1 LRPNPINWDYYVGIN
16 RAVETAAQAE
26 NEGVG
31 AFVDIP
37 LAQGD
42 YVAIVADD
50 CQGCYHDNQDGITL
64 SVSVIAQLPP
74 EPMSD
79 EERALWA
86 TEGEVPELAPPT
98 PTLRPTPTPTATID
112 ADPTVYDNFN
122 NPAFDGGINTGLWE
136 AQPSPPGRIEQQNG
150 VMVLTHWP
158 SPGDEA
164 AHLIPIRS
172 RYLKLDQLE
181 FVEEKL
187 LLSSEAVEGEHG
199 DVDFGL
205 MTDLSDGRCLRIEC
219 SVHRASINC
228 AIFTS
233 DGSIDLMEH
242 YVGPIPTNFDVW
254 HTTRIE
260 VDPEVNITFYVDGQQ
275 FGPYRPSVAEEVK
288 GNAFRPSL
296 WVHTKMQDGVKAY
309 VDDVRIGQTGQ

>member
-1 LRPNPINWDYYVGIN
+1 MVIYKNRDIDFRGPDPTGLRPNPINWDYYVGIN
-16 RAVETAAQAE
+16 RPVETAAQAE

-42 YVAIVADD
+42 YVVIVADD
-50 CQGCYHDNQDGITL
+50 CQGCYHDNQGGITL

-86 TEGEVPELAPPT
+86 TEGEIPELAPPT

-112 ADPTVYDNFN
+112 ADTTVYDNFN

-136 AQPSPPGRIEQQNG
+136 AQPSPPGRIGQQNG

-158 SPGDEA
+158 SLGDEA
-164 AHLIPIRS
+164 AHIIPIRS
-172 RYLKLDQLE
+172 RSLKLDQLE
-181 FVEEKL
+181 FVEAKL
-187 LLSSEAVEGEHG
+187 LLSSEAVEGEYG
-199 DVDFGL
+199 DVALGL
-205 MTDLSDGRCLRIEC
+205 EPDLSDGRYLRIEC

-233 DGSIDLMEH
+233 DGSRDLM
-242 YVGPIPTNFDVW
+242 D
-254 HTTRIE
+254 
-260 VDPEVNITFYVDGQQ
+260 DPRCD
-275 FGPYRPSVAEEVK
+275 ALKK
-288 GNAFRPSL
+288 GGAPVF
-296 WVHTKMQDGVKAY
+296 Q
-309 VDDVRIGQTGQ
+309 